1 MEKTLLQV
9 EGMSCEHCVHAI
21 KTAVGAL
28 PGVKTVEVNLKKKTV
43 DVEYDG
49 AKSSL
54 DKIRAEIED
63 QGYEVL
69 A

>member
-1 MEKTLLQV
+1 
-9 EGMSCEHCVHAI
+9 MSCEHCVHAV

-28 PGVKTVEVNLKKKTV
+28 PGVKTVEVSLKEKTV

-54 DKIRAEIED
+54 DKIRAEIEY